1 LLLTLSAKISCLGK
15 AELASKLVKCNT
27 NPYKGKLS
35 IAWTPPKMGLLQ
47 RMFINSNVEVS
58 EK

>member
-1 LLLTLSAKISCLGK
+1 MGK
-15 AELASKLVKCNT
+15 AELASKLVKYNT

-35 IAWTPPKMGLLQ
+35 IAWTLPKVGLLQ
-47 RMFINSNVEVS
+47 RVFVNSNVEIS